1 MTPYKCVFGIEP
13 RMNELPGAP
22 NPVMMDIGE
31 IDIDADLEDIQ
42 ITLPH
47 HDHPYAHNS
56 SAQSEDPAAA
66 PTPAPPIPTSSPGDN
81 APEPE
86 GDLQPDAPQPEGDLQ
101 PDAVETPVG
110 SPGTKT
116 PKHTSPSG
124 SAATDQSRCTQCLHQ
139 LSDHEVT
146 EAALP
151 HGLADEDLHAT
162 LERHVLARK
171 SASAAYLQSAN
182 KMLNRGLKRKRVEEF
197 AVGDNV
203 TIKIPCADR
212 HKTDNKRLPGVI
224 VEVRGE
230 KNRVYSIQ

>member
-1 MTPYKCVFGIEP
+1 
-13 RMNELPGAP
+13 MNELPGAP
-22 NPVMMDIGE
+22 NPVVMDIGE

-47 HDHPYAHNS
+47 HDHPYACNS

-66 PTPAPPIPTSSPGDN
+66 PTPAPPIPTSSPSDN

-86 GDLQPDAPQPEGDLQ
+86 GDLQL
-101 PDAVETPVG
+101 DAVETPVS

-124 SAATDQSRCTQCLHQ
+124 SAATDQSRRNKCLHQ

-151 HGLADEDLHAT
+151 HGLADEDWHAT

-230 KNRVYSIQ
+230 KNRAYSIQ